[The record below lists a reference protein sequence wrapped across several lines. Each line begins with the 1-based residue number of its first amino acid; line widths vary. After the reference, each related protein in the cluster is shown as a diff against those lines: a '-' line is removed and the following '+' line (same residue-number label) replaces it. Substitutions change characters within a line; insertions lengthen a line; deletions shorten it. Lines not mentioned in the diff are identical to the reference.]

1 MSSIEDRGGMT
12 LEQIAQIFGVSR
24 ERIRQIEKKA
34 LKKLRVALEQEGMS
48 FADLVPAMRGERGCA
63 ESGEDE

>member
-1 MSSIEDRGGMT
+1 MSSTDDRGGMT

-34 LKKLRVALEQEGMS
+34 LRKLRLALEQEGMS
-48 FADLVPAMRGERGCA
+48 FADLVPSMRGERGCA